1 MANLK
6 KIGSVVLKIL
16 NAFFLVLLVVLL
28 VVLIYLAVGSRSS
41 GLPFLQSFKIFTVMS
56 GSMEPTLNVGG
67 VILVEKVDTSELQE
81 GDIITFLSNDTA
93 LNGKVVSH
101 RIIQVVENDNLTMYI
116 TKGDANESRDDAAAI
131 PENVIGRVIFHVPY
145 LGYLLNFMK
154 TKQGFFCIL
163 LLPCMI
169 ILLIETIG
177 LMKNFW
183 AYMDER
189 KALKEQ
195 SGEAPEEEKD
205 ASASK
210 ADEGEEEN
218 QAETEAL
225 PELPVK
231 SMEAETESSEAL
243 SPEPLAPDTGN
254 SAEQHNVFVEDEQ
267 LKEENNL

>member
-1 MANLK
+1 MMANLK

-101 RIIQVVENDNLTMYI
+101 RIIQVVENNNLTMYI

-195 SGEAPEEEKD
+195 NGEAPEEDKD
-205 ASASK
+205 ATESEADKGEAGKKGMETDAPEPSSSEPIAPDREAEASA
-210 ADEGEEEN
+210 
-218 QAETEAL
+218 
-225 PELPVK
+225 ELP
-231 SMEAETESSEAL
+231 A
-243 SPEPLAPDTGN
+243 
-254 SAEQHNVFVEDEQ
+254 VFV
-267 LKEENNL
+267 KEEQPKEDNDL